1 MRHLQ
6 IIDENRI
13 NVSKI
18 KLPLDLSARFR
29 KNSVKMSA
37 YSSNRIEGNPLSYEE
52 AERVIE
58 SKNRHYLKPEQE
70 IRNYYEAL
78 MFLDSQLSI
87 KRSFSLDLILET
99 QKIIVTG
106 ESKEKIGIRGAMP
119 PGVIFGVFD
128 AKTGKAEYI
137 PPEHTDIVPLLDE
150 LIEYVSKSD
159 DHPVIKAAIVH
170 YQIVTIHPFEDG
182 NGRTAR
188 ILSNYILEYYGYGFN
203 NLGSLEEYFAYD
215 TEEYYNSL
223 QMGLPALYYQG
234 RDNPPN
240 PEIWINYF
248 LRMVELYSSK
258 VLKIADTSSEDSV
271 LSAFSHLSSKEKSFL
286 QFVLSEHY
294 DEFTPIEIAKVCEV
308 SNRTVVNWCVGL
320 TQNGF
325 LKPNLAK
332 QRIRSYSLSDFALQ
346 NRETILSRY
355 SNT

>member
-1 MRHLQ
+1 M
-6 IIDENRI
+6 
-13 NVSKI
+13 
-18 KLPLDLSARFR
+18 
-29 KNSVKMSA
+29 
-37 YSSNRIEGNPLSYEE
+37 
-52 AERVIE
+52 
-58 SKNRHYLKPEQE
+58 
-70 IRNYYEAL
+70 
-78 MFLDSQLSI
+78 
-87 KRSFSLDLILET
+87 ILET

-137 PPEHTDIVPLLDE
+137 PPEHTDIVPLLNE

-188 ILSNYILEYYGYGFN
+188 ILSNYILEYYGYGFK

-271 LSAFSHLSSKEKSFL
+271 LSAFSHLSSKEKS
-286 QFVLSEHY
+286 
-294 DEFTPIEIAKVCEV
+294 
-308 SNRTVVNWCVGL
+308 
-320 TQNGF
+320 
-325 LKPNLAK
+325 
-332 QRIRSYSLSDFALQ
+332 
-346 NRETILSRY
+346 
-355 SNT
+355 